1 MTVQKIEQVFLICDR
16 CGERHE
22 TTHDKMLLSE
32 GWMTLSVHSR
42 HEFDLGRGPHVRRDL
57 CEKCFD
63 ALKEFMAAEGNR
75 NGL

>member
-32 GWMTLSVHSR
+32 GWMTMSIHSR
-42 HEFDLGRGPHVRRDL
+42 QEFDLGRGPHVRRDL
-57 CEKCFD
+57 CPECFET
-63 ALKEFMAAEGNR
+63 LKHFMEQRGKLS
-75 NGL
+75 GF